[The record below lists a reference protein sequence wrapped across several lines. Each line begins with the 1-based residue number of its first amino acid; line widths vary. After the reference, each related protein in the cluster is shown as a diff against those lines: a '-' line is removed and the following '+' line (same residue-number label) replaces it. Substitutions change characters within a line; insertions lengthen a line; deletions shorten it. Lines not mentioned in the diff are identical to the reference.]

1 MLLLLSPVL
10 ACGDVADAALY
21 PSSQATLPVG
31 AVVLIGHPEPEYE
44 VLGSQETVEELDLGR
59 WTGLVMELPDG
70 DYYVAFQ
77 GVDRLISLDSTVSP
91 GDFSGA
97 VRLVD
102 ATARLE
108 DFDDEGCDVASIWLD
123 TTLSLDPVDGFGWSA
138 LVRDTVSGQSFGYVE
153 MAPFI
158 AVERDLQLVL
168 PAGEEEQAC
177 LRVTVYD
184 PFLTEKA
191 DFDLDCVDLPVV
203 ASEGRCATGPAGAEW
218 VLALAALSAV
228 AVRRGR

>member
-31 AVVLIGHPEPEYE
+31 AVVLIGHSEPEYE
-44 VLGSQETVEELDLGR
+44 VLNTQEAVEELDLGR
-59 WTGLVMELPDG
+59 WTGLVMDLPEG
-70 DYYVAFQ
+70 DYYVSFQ
-77 GVDRLISLDSTVSP
+77 GVERLISLDSTVFP
-91 GDFSGA
+91 GNFGGE

-102 ATARLE
+102 AATRVE
-108 DFDDEGCDVASIWLD
+108 DFDDQGCDTPSIWLD

-158 AVERDLQLVL
+158 AVERSMQLVL
-168 PAGEEEQAC
+168 PVGEEEQAC

-184 PFLTEKA
+184 PFLEEQA
-191 DFDLDCVDLPVV
+191 DFELDCVELPVV
-203 ASEGRCATGPAGAEW
+203 ESEGRCSTGPSSAWW
-218 VLALAALSAV
+218 VLGLLSAV
-228 AVRRGR
+228 ALRRGP